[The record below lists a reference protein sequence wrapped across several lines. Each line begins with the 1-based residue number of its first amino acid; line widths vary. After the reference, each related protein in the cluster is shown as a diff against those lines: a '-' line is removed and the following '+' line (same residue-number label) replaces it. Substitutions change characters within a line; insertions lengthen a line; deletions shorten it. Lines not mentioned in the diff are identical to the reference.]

1 MHTGIGGRGL
11 VGWEEYLGRNRRA
24 AFCLR
29 VISSLHAARPRLS
42 QAFVPASMHEDG
54 GGCCWDLL
62 ESLASSL
69 GSTAFPRED
78 NIPVFGSRS
87 VPFKTPSALFLAAK
101 PYNRS
106 QVLKNCRLRV
116 DMCRLRRPQFTTRH
130 RTHGLSWT

>member
-78 NIPVFGSRS
+78 NIPVLGSRS
-87 VPFKTPSALFLAAK
+87 VPFKTPSALLLSAQTLQSEAGAK
-101 PYNRS
+101 
-106 QVLKNCRLRV
+106 
-116 DMCRLRRPQFTTRH
+116 D
-130 RTHGLSWT
+130 LSAPCGHVPTPSATIHYKT